1 MPALLYFSAF
11 MSSYVDACN
20 LKREQLLLVFEI
32 DSKRLP
38 QN

>member
-1 MPALLYFSAF
+1 MPALLCFSAF

-20 LKREQLLLVFEI
+20 LKGEQLLLVFEI
-32 DSKRLP
+32 GSKRLL